1 MTLSEWLDADR
12 GRLTALAAH
21 FNLTQSAV
29 SQWRSNGVPPRRMK
43 AVRDFTG
50 GAVSLDDMLEGEAGP
65 TDQPHPA
72 PPPPAAE
79 PAAEAARLA

>member
-50 GAVSLDDMLEGEAGP
+50 GAVSLDDMLEADP
-65 TDQPHPA
+65 PAPAPA
-72 PPPPAAE
+72 PPTAQAEPPAHAVGG
-79 PAAEAARLA
+79 